1 VDGSQRV
8 VPAAEAR
15 ASTAPTLIATIH
27 DAFAAAAM
35 SFFFFEL
42 LQNLVIS

>member
-1 VDGSQRV
+1 LS
-8 VPAAEAR
+8 

-35 SFFFFEL
+35 SLVGFFFFSEL
-42 LQNLVIS
+42 LHGLINN